1 MTVLRSA
8 PGVAVT
14 LEPEF
19 SAAQVGRVTAKLTK
33 VLSIKS
39 LFLILF
45 YSPLSG

>member
-1 MTVLRSA
+1 
-8 PGVAVT
+8 
-14 LEPEF
+14 
-19 SAAQVGRVTAKLTK
+19 VTAKLTK